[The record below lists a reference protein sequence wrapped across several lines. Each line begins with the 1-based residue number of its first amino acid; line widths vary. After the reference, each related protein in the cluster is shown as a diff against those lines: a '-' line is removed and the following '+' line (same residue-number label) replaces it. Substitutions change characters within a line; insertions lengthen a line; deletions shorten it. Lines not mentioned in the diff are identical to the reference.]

1 MQLGHIGRFGRH
13 PVRHFTFGPA
23 LSMSGRKNKGLR
35 GLSGKPLHP
44 PLTDVPITAYLFA
57 AVFDVLS
64 LVLYGSHEA
73 LAAELYRAGTW
84 VLLGGAAVSLL
95 AALTGAV
102 DWWRSSEPGTQARRT
117 INAHATIM
125 IIVTVLVL
133 VDLAWR
139 LTAAADAEST
149 PVGITVLSVVA
160 ALLVMLGASLGGSLV
175 YDYGFNVETAGDH
188 PVWHQSEA
196 DVWPDGTTR
205 HGPAPATGDTARR
218 AAHS

>member
-1 MQLGHIGRFGRH
+1 M
-13 PVRHFTFGPA
+13 A
-23 LSMSGRKNKGLR
+23 GRKNKGLR

-64 LVLYGSHEA
+64 VLLYRSHEQV
-73 LAAELYRAGTW
+73 AAELYRAGTW

-95 AALTGAV
+95 AALTGTI
-102 DWWRSSEPGTQARRT
+102 DWWRSSEAGTQARRT

-125 IIVTVLVL
+125 ITVTLLVL
-133 VDLAWR
+133 VDLVWR
-139 LTAAADAEST
+139 LTAAARAESA
-149 PVGITVLSVVA
+149 PVGITVLSVLA
-160 ALLVMLGASLGGSLV
+160 ALLVMVGASLGGSLV

-188 PVWHQSEA
+188 PVWHRSEA

-205 HGPAPATGDTARR
+205 HGPAEAADGAATR